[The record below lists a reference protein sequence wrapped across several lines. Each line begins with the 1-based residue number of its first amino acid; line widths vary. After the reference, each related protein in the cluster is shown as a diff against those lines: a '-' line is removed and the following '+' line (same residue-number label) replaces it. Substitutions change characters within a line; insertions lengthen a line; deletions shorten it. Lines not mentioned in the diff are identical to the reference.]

1 MLNPYLLHYK
11 DQYLCEE
18 YENQRK
24 QQQRKFN
31 QVIGWS
37 IIGFQAVQWIKL
49 SANGYTSTQ
58 DFPLIIL
65 TCITVLLCLY
75 GFYSN
80 QKNSLKAIKYF
91 FLSTISLNSQFICS
105 SYTNYFLYQ
114 KQISML
120 LQGWLLGYSFIIQ
133 LLVLPSWYQ
142 KLLIISQATAILA
155 GKISTLTEENS
166 QDPQFGELILVS
178 FLIIALFYLYEKYE
192 KQNFQNVYE
201 QKKSLQEWKNL
212 LNFTISS
219 SIFVIV
225 PEQPNKHKLRFW
237 NQTFHEKFGWIENN
251 EFFNIIQKIA
261 IKEHKFCGQSKK
273 ASFTQGQKDNK
284 NHSESNA
291 NLQKNIVIEN
301 AENNEFHPNSSFR
314 SQKNCKHVHP
324 NSSSSSSSINSQSQG
339 SLASSSSNLL
349 KKIDLIYQQLKQNR
363 MNEQEKDQNVN
374 TIKSFCPQ
382 IEEKYHNC
390 LFKYSMVLNK
400 DQEQQQQE
408 NQNNKYKGDCN
419 SSYNKQTNN
428 CSKKSQE
435 ITTKENITKVNINQ
449 YYDIKLIGCYW
460 DNQDAV
466 MVIMDDIS
474 EKIINERLKE
484 TDEYKDQ
491 MLATVTH
498 DLKTPLNGII
508 IMIKTLIE
516 SSQHSE
522 EEMKVMKMVLQ
533 NANLLLSM
541 IQDILDYSQIKRN
554 VLNLA
559 PDRFKIEEVLEEVYE
574 LFSIQ
579 AQEKGLELRIVKD
592 RVLCNNQSSQH
603 NSNQIQ
609 YQNNINQKVQNPQ
622 GSKLISYYRNQ
633 NRQKTI
639 GYKLQHLNSY
649 EDQPGS
655 HDSSVKFFRNT
666 KKKLSEFYIRATSQ
680 NNSNTNSP
688 SCMLKLN
695 QKTSLKNN
703 ETDNKVEGILPL
715 NQKKQIN
722 LLENELKDSIIDD
735 SKQQNSVYS
744 QYGGVIS
751 NKEVESEAGITLEHK
766 SEFIEQFNTNDE
778 NTKQEEQSH
787 ATYFDQKK
795 YNARLQ
801 NQSSNLLNFSIDLMS
816 SGKNS
821 TEIYSDKRR
830 IKQIL
835 INLVGNALKFTERG
849 SISIEYN
856 VISDKNLVEIVVRD
870 TGVGISESLQPKLF
884 KVYSTFD
891 HNNGSNRHGVG
902 LGLAICK
909 KLAQQLG
916 PDKNIKLASTKGN
929 GSSFSFLIYQD
940 IGQAIKK
947 YRQKLNSY
955 SEDEESQQINEEVIE
970 KQQEVQNSKQQKIQ
984 ENQGEQK
991 NQDEGDEVANLK
1003 KKCEYSPNQ
1012 TEITTD
1018 QVYELNTNYTN
1029 RLKRNLS
1036 IACPKVTFEDYTLIS
1051 NSQRQFLNDK
1061 NRCDNLNDYHK
1072 NQDNE
1077 KDGFQQ
1083 NNLHPLMNSRYHSDE
1098 VSDIAK
1104 IGQHQKKL
1112 FQSKDENYSFGSDFQ
1127 QNQSCIFD
1135 SLDIDEQKMDQKQ
1148 SVIQFQHQLG
1158 VNSGEQ
1164 TYKNIQNAKQKYSLN
1179 KISLQS
1185 SKYFQGRDTKNFQ
1198 STFSAFIQ
1206 QNEQISPQSTK
1217 NQKQIQ
1223 NEHQFDQILTSKQNV
1238 QNSDMISSPKS
1249 CSTFY
1254 NFYNFKGLSV
1264 NEQQQN
1270 QQTKISDCGL
1280 KIIRT
1285 TSQSIPSVQLTFQ
1298 QIQKHNSKISNSQ
1311 SSLHQQHQLYLY
1323 EFKRPVNILIVDDTT
1338 FNLIAL
1344 KAMLKKV
1351 RNINLI
1357 VDAYNGKEALEKFKL
1372 NKFDLVL
1379 MDINMPIMDG
1389 QESMRHM
1396 RSYEKEQYYKSQKRY
1411 NSKHASYYSPLYKL
1425 SSSRNEQGAF
1435 TQYQQSIIDGEVADN
1450 YIVETNE
1457 DFTNKNTNASNQFF
1471 SQDQQ
1476 NQNTI
1481 SDVNNK
1487 NINNQNQNAQKQENT
1502 QAKKQS
1508 TLQAFSP
1515 LYQNSPINRKGLI
1528 LKQRE
1533 RQSRRIKTANIE
1545 ESPRAIFDNGSPGL
1559 SKQMQLQKQLQG
1571 HLQYPSNQSLSRNN
1585 LNQGDNSKVYWNAI
1599 IFAVTAY
1606 DQQQDIQKYLQAG
1619 ANAHI
1624 SKPIKLENLFSV
1636 INKFF

>member
-31 QVIGWS
+31 QLIGWS

-49 SANGYTSTQ
+49 SLNGYTSTQ

-65 TCITVLLCLY
+65 TCMTVLLCLY

-91 FLSTISLNSQFICS
+91 FISTISLNSQFVCS
-105 SYTNYFLYQ
+105 SYTDYFLYQ

-120 LQGWLLGYSFIIQ
+120 LQGWIFGYSFIIQ
-133 LLVLPSWYQ
+133 MLVLPSWYQ
-142 KLLIISQATAILA
+142 KLLIITQATTILA
-155 GKISTLTEENS
+155 IKISTLAEPSS
-166 QDPQFGELILVS
+166 QDTQFAELILVS

-192 KQNFQNVYE
+192 KQNFQNLYE

-237 NQTFHEKFGWIENN
+237 NQTFHEKFGQIENN

-273 ASFTQGQKDNK
+273 GSFTQSQKDNK
-284 NHSESNA
+284 NHSQSNTD
-291 NLQKNIVIEN
+291 LQKNIVIEN
-301 AENNEFHPNSSFR
+301 AENNEFHPNSSFK
-314 SQKNCKHVHP
+314 SSKNYKHIHP
-324 NSSSSSSSINSQSQG
+324 NSSSSSSSVNSQGQG
-339 SLASSSSNLL
+339 SFASSSSNLL

-390 LFKYSMVLNK
+390 LFKYSVVLNK

-408 NQNNKYKGDCN
+408 YNNKYKGDCN
-419 SSYNKQTNN
+419 NQYNKQVNN
-428 CSKKSQE
+428 NSKKSQE
-435 ITTKENITKVNINQ
+435 TTTKENTTKVNINQ

-516 SSQHSE
+516 SSQHTE

-592 RVLCNNQSSQH
+592 GVLCNNQSSYQ

-609 YQNNINQKVQNPQ
+609 YQNNFNLQIQSPQ
-622 GSKLISYYRNQ
+622 GSKLISYFRNQ

-639 GYKLQHLNSY
+639 GYKIQHLNNN
-649 EDQPGS
+649 EDQQGS
-655 HDSSVKFFRNT
+655 HDSSIKFFRNT

-680 NNSNTNSP
+680 NNSSNNDSSSVLIKQNKKNSP
-688 SCMLKLN
+688 K
-695 QKTSLKNN
+695 KN
-703 ETDNKVEGILPL
+703 ETDNKGAGILPH
-715 NQKKQIN
+715 NHQKQIN
-722 LLENELKDSIIDD
+722 LLENELKDSIIDN
-735 SKQQNSVYS
+735 SKQDSVYSS
-744 QYGGVIS
+744 QYGGVMN
-751 NKEVESEAGITLEHK
+751 NKEVESEAEITLDHK
-766 SEFIEQFNTNDE
+766 SELIEQFNLNDE
-778 NTKQEEQSH
+778 NTKQEEQSY
-787 ATYFDQKK
+787 ATYLDQKK
-795 YNARLQ
+795 YNPRFQ
-801 NQSSNLLNFSIDLMS
+801 NQSSNLLKFSIDLMS
-816 SGKNS
+816 SGKNN
-821 TEIYSDKRR
+821 TEVYSDKRR

-856 VISDKNLVEIVVRD
+856 VISDRNLVEIVVRD

-916 PDKNIKLASTKGN
+916 PEKNIKLTSTKGD

-940 IGQAIKK
+940 IGLAIKK
-947 YRQKLNSY
+947 YKQKLNTY
-955 SEDEESQQINEEVIE
+955 SEDEESQQINDQVVE
-970 KQQEVQNSKQQKIQ
+970 KQQLKNSQSKDIMENQDKQQKLDDID
-984 ENQGEQK
+984 G
-991 NQDEGDEVANLK
+991 VANLK
-1003 KKCEYSPNQ
+1003 TKCEISPNL
-1012 TEITTD
+1012 TAITSD

-1029 RLKRNLS
+1029 RLKKNLS
-1036 IACPKVTFEDYTLIS
+1036 IVCPKVSFEDYTLIS
-1051 NSQRQFLNDK
+1051 NSQRQLVNDK
-1061 NRCDNLNDYHK
+1061 NNLDNLNEFLK
-1072 NQDNE
+1072 NQDKE
-1077 KDGFQQ
+1077 KEG
-1083 NNLHPLMNSRYHSDE
+1083 NNIQSHRNSKYNSHNNTE
-1098 VSDIAK
+1098 
-1104 IGQHQKKL
+1104 IGQMSYQQKK
-1112 FQSKDENYSFGSDFQ
+1112 FQSKDENYQFGSELQ
-1127 QNQSCIFD
+1127 LEQSCIFD
-1135 SLDIDEQKMDQKQ
+1135 SLDIDEHKTDQKQ
-1148 SVIQFQHQLG
+1148 AVIQFQHQLG
-1158 VNSGEQ
+1158 MINDQVN
-1164 TYKNIQNAKQKYSLN
+1164 KNIKQKYSLN
-1179 KISLQS
+1179 KISQQS
-1185 SKYFQGRDTKNFQ
+1185 SMYLQGRDIKNFQ
-1198 STFSAFIQ
+1198 SSTFSAFIQ
-1206 QNEQISPQSTK
+1206 QNEQNSPQNTK
-1217 NQKQIQ
+1217 NYRQ
-1223 NEHQFDQILTSKQNV
+1223 NQSVQQFDQFLTLKQNV
-1238 QNSDMISSPKS
+1238 QNSDTLSSPKS
-1249 CSTFY
+1249 CLTFY
-1254 NFYNFKGLSV
+1254 NFSNFKGLPL
-1264 NEQQQN
+1264 NEQQQS
-1270 QQTKISDCGL
+1270 QQAKVFDSGL
-1280 KIIRT
+1280 KITRT
-1285 TSQSIPSVQLTFQ
+1285 NSQSIPSVQLTFQ
-1298 QIQKHNSKISNSQ
+1298 QSQKHNSKISNSQ
-1311 SSLHQQHQLYLY
+1311 SSLHYQHQSYIY

-1357 VDAYNGKEALEKFKL
+1357 VDAYNGKEALEKFKQ

-1411 NSKHASYYSPLYKL
+1411 NSKHSSYYSPLQKL
-1425 SSSRNEQGAF
+1425 NSSRNEEGTF
-1435 TQYQQSIIDGEVADN
+1435 TQYQQSIIYGEVSDN
-1450 YIVETNE
+1450 QIAETND
-1457 DFTNKNTNASNQFF
+1457 DFTSKYKKVINLCQN
-1471 SQDQQ
+1471 QDQQ
-1476 NQNTI
+1476 NQIGI
-1481 SDVNNK
+1481 SEIQNR
-1487 NINNQNQNAQKQENT
+1487 NIQDQNAQKQENAQT
-1502 QAKKQS
+1502 NKQPTFQGLS
-1508 TLQAFSP
+1508 PAYSNSP
-1515 LYQNSPINRKGLI
+1515 LNRKGQI
-1528 LKQRE
+1528 LKQGQ
-1533 RQSRRIKTANIE
+1533 RQSRRIKTATIE
-1545 ESPRAIFDNGSPGL
+1545 ESPRAIFENGSPGL
-1559 SKQMQLQKQLQG
+1559 NQQLMLQKQIQG
-1571 HLQYPSNQSLSRNN
+1571 HIQTSSQSFSRNN
-1585 LNQGDNSKVYWNAI
+1585 LNSGNNSKVYWNAI

>member
-49 SANGYTSTQ
+49 SVNGYTSTQ

-91 FLSTISLNSQFICS
+91 FLSTISLNSQFICF

-120 LQGWLLGYSFIIQ
+120 LQGWLFGYSFIIQ

-142 KLLIISQATAILA
+142 KLLIITQATAILA
-155 GKISTLTEENS
+155 CKISTLAEESS
-166 QDPQFGELILVS
+166 QDPQFAELVLVS

-192 KQNFQNVYE
+192 KQNFQNLYE

-237 NQTFHEKFGWIENN
+237 NQTFHEKFGQIENN

-273 ASFTQGQKDNK
+273 GSFTQSQKENK

-291 NLQKNIVIEN
+291 DLQKNIVIEN
-301 AENNEFHPNSSFR
+301 AENNEPHPNNSFK
-314 SQKNCKHVHP
+314 SQKNYKHLHP
-324 NSSSSSSSINSQSQG
+324 NSSSSSSSINSQGQG
-339 SLASSSSNLL
+339 SFTPSSSNLL

-390 LFKYSMVLNK
+390 LFKYSVVLNK

-408 NQNNKYKGDCN
+408 NYNNKYKGDCN
-419 SSYNKQTNN
+419 SSYNKQANN
-428 CSKKSQE
+428 SCKKSQE
-435 ITTKENITKVNINQ
+435 TNIKENTTKVNINQ

-516 SSQHSE
+516 SSYHSE

-592 RVLCNNQSSQH
+592 GVLCNNQSSQQ

-609 YQNNINQKVQNPQ
+609 YQNNYNLQVQSPQ
-622 GSKLISYYRNQ
+622 GSKLVSYFRNQ
-633 NRQKTI
+633 NRQNTI
-639 GYKLQHLNSY
+639 GYKIQHLNGI
-649 EDQPGS
+649 EDQTGT
-655 HDSSVKFFRNT
+655 HDSSIKFFRNT

-680 NNSNTNSP
+680 NNNNNDSP
-688 SCMLKLN
+688 SSLLKVN
-695 QKTSLKNN
+695 KKTFSKTQ
-703 ETDNKVEGILPL
+703 EIDSKVSSTLSPSER
-715 NQKKQIN
+715 KKKN

-735 SKQQNSVYS
+735 SKQIDAYQ
-744 QYGGVIS
+744 QYGGVMN
-751 NKEVESEAGITLEHK
+751 NKEVESEAEITLDHK
-766 SEFIEQFNTNDE
+766 SELTEHCNVNDE
-778 NTKQEEQSH
+778 NTKQEEQSY

-795 YNARLQ
+795 YNTRIQ
-801 NQSSNLLNFSIDLMS
+801 NQSSNLLKFSIDLMS

-821 TEIYSDKRR
+821 TEVYSDKRR

-856 VISDKNLVEIVVRD
+856 LISDKNLVEIVVRD

-916 PDKNIKLASTKGN
+916 PDKNIKLTSTKGD

-955 SEDEESQQINEEVIE
+955 SEDEESQQINEEAIE
-970 KQQEVQNSKQQKIQ
+970 KQHVQNSKLQEIQEIQ
-984 ENQGEQK
+984 ENYDEQK
-991 NQDEGDEVANLK
+991 KHDDGDGVANLK
-1003 KKCEYSPNQ
+1003 TKCEFSPNLSA
-1012 TEITTD
+1012 ITSD

-1029 RLKRNLS
+1029 RLKKNLS
-1036 IACPKVTFEDYTLIS
+1036 IVCPKVNFEDYTLVS
-1051 NSQRQFLNDK
+1051 NSQRQFITDK
-1061 NRCDNLNDYHK
+1061 NRIDNLNDYHK

-1077 KDGFQQ
+1077 KDGIQQ
-1083 NNLHPLMNSRYHSDE
+1083 NNLFSHRNSKYQSDGLQE
-1098 VSDIAK
+1098 NAK
-1104 IGQHQKKL
+1104 MYSHQKNK
-1112 FQSKDENYSFGSDFQ
+1112 FQSSDENYQIGSDFKLD
-1127 QNQSCIFD
+1127 QSCIFD
-1135 SLDIDEQKMDQKQ
+1135 SLDIDEQKMDQQ

-1158 VNSGEQ
+1158 IYTDLTN
-1164 TYKNIQNAKQKYSLN
+1164 KHIQSNKQKYSFN
-1179 KISLQS
+1179 KMSQQS
-1185 SKYFQGRDTKNFQ
+1185 SMYLQGRDAKNFHSQ
-1198 STFSAFIQ
+1198 TFSAFIQ
-1206 QNEQISPQSTK
+1206 QNEQISPQSNK
-1217 NQKQIQ
+1217 NYQQ
-1223 NEHQFDQILTSKQNV
+1223 NQTEQQFDQILTLKQNV
-1238 QNSDMISSPKS
+1238 QNSDLLSSAKS

-1254 NFYNFKGLSV
+1254 NFTNFKSF
-1264 NEQQQN
+1264 NEQQQS
-1270 QQTKISDCGL
+1270 QQAKISDCGL

-1285 TSQSIPSVQLTFQ
+1285 NSQSIPSVQLTFQ
-1298 QIQKHNSKISNSQ
+1298 QSQKHNSKISNSQ
-1311 SSLHQQHQLYLY
+1311 SSLHQQHQSYIY

-1357 VDAYNGKEALEKFKL
+1357 VDAYNGKEALEKFKQ

-1411 NSKHASYYSPLYKL
+1411 NSKHASYYSPLQKL
-1425 SSSRNEQGAF
+1425 SSSRNEEGTF
-1435 TQYQQSIIDGEVADN
+1435 TQYQQSIIYGEVSDN
-1450 YIVETNE
+1450 QIVETNE
-1457 DFTNKNTNASNQFF
+1457 DFTSKNKKASNLQLN
-1471 SQDQQ
+1471 QDQQ
-1476 NQNTI
+1476 NQNTVSEI
-1481 SDVNNK
+1481 NKSVND
-1487 NINNQNQNAQKQENT
+1487 QAQNAQKQDNA

-1515 LYQNSPINRKGLI
+1515 LYSNSPINRKGL
-1528 LKQRE
+1528 LQMQGQ
-1533 RQSRRIKTANIE
+1533 RQSRRIKTATIE
-1545 ESPRAIFDNGSPGL
+1545 ESPRAIFDHGSPDL
-1559 SKQMQLQKQLQG
+1559 NKQMQLQKQIQG
-1571 HLQYPSNQSLSRNN
+1571 HLNIPSNQSLSRNN
-1585 LNQGDNSKVYWNAI
+1585 VNSGNNSKVYWNAI